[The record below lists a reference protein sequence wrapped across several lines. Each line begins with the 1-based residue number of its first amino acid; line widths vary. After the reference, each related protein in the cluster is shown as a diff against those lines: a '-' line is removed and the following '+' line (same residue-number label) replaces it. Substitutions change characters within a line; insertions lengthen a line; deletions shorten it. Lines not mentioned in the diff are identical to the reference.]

1 MVLWSITSTMILS
14 DTCVCVCVYMFWWC
28 MDKHR
33 PCPAQHRFLRWQGEE
48 SHWDFFIYISFFKDS
63 NFWLNTVHP
72 CKKSWLMNTDVL
84 ISTATGMS
92 HNERLDRS
100 WKCQSQKV
108 SRDGESEERKREGG
122 WKGWLGWVQ
131 GHGEVRWPRGVGD
144 AGEES
149 WMAWWAQRVRH
160 SDDYRTQGRAGSGVP
175 PPSPC
180 TLLHHFK
187 LPSTYFL
194 Q

>member
-1 MVLWSITSTMILS
+1 MCVCVCL
-14 DTCVCVCVYMFWWC
+14 CVCVCVYICFGGAWINIAPVLHNTASSGGKM
-28 MDKHR
+28 K
-33 PCPAQHRFLRWQGEE
+33 
-48 SHWDFFIYISFFKDS
+48 SHIEIFVFIYFFKDS

-72 CKKSWLMNTDVL
+72 CKKSWLMDTDVL
-84 ISTATGMS
+84 ISTATGMR

-108 SRDGESEERKREGG
+108 SRDGESEDRKREGG